1 MDKRAVLCYL
11 HSHPGQRP
19 RKCTTEG
26 QEIYL
31 SFAPAMKT
39 QVEQLRMQT
48 PFPSDL
54 TSGMS
59 PPLSEPVFLVCKRGV
74 ITSWGY
80 LRERL
85 WSRLVWVC
93 VCVWVAQSYPI
104 LCDPMD
110 YSPPGSSV
118 HGILQARILAW
129 VAIPF
134 SRGIFLTQGSPPVI
148 KPGSPSLQAD
158 SSLVV

>member
-1 MDKRAVLCYL
+1 MNSGLVLPCWFHVSELDLIPGSKSWEFCSSEHYSYFLFCHHTQNQALSQMDKRAVLCYL

-19 RKCTTEG
+19 RKCTSEG

-59 PPLSEPVFLVCKRGV
+59 PPLSEPVSLVCKRGV
-74 ITSWGY
+74 ITS
-80 LRERL
+80 
-85 WSRLVWVC
+85 
-93 VCVWVAQSYPI
+93 
-104 LCDPMD
+104 
-110 YSPPGSSV
+110 
-118 HGILQARILAW
+118 
-129 VAIPF
+129 
-134 SRGIFLTQGSPPVI
+134 
-148 KPGSPSLQAD
+148 
-158 SSLVV
+158 